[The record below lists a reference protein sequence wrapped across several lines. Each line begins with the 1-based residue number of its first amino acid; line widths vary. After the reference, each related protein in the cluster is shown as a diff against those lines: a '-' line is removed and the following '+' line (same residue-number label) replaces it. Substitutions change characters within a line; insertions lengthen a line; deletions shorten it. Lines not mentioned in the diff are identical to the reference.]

1 MATKTSKLHT
11 TFTGD
16 DKHFQRAAGRVMK
29 SGTQMGAMAG
39 KLKGAFAAMG
49 GAMLVSGIVEKF
61 DRIGKLAKR
70 FDMTAETL
78 QKLGHV
84 AKLGGSDI
92 ETVGKAM
99 KTLNTS
105 TAEARK
111 GLLTYTREFEVL
123 GLNVDDFWNM
133 NHRERWMKL
142 ADAVKNTTDRNAA
155 LAAVTKLMGRSGA
168 DVFTILEEGAAV
180 TQEMMKGIATAS
192 NETVAALEGVNDKL
206 TEISNTASTTFAN
219 FFVGFYEGLEKEHA
233 KIQVGLLML
242 KNLFTKE
249 FTPEQL
255 ANIYRE
261 TVLGENQVMPGRP
274 LTEKQKQAEQ
284 RREIRDKWLGGWDK
298 KEKEKKAQEDV
309 DFINLITGDWGQS
322 LTRRTF
328 GDAGENPFAETIKE
342 WEEKNRNPAWLR
354 IKTPA
359 EERQKQQRMLSG
371 QFSEFVQTAGIGAH
385 YAGKSPE
392 QVQMEKQTDIMER
405 QLEGIRKFNNSIEIL
420 TDNTTDR

>member
-1 MATKTSKLHT
+1 
-11 TFTGD
+11 
-16 DKHFQRAAGRVMK
+16 MK

-192 NETVAALEGVNDKL
+192 NETVKALEGVNDKL

-233 KIQVGLLML
+233 KIQIGLIRL
-242 KNLFTKE
+242 KNLFTGE
-249 FTPEQL
+249 FTDEQI
-255 ANIYRE
+255 ANMYRE
-261 TVLGENQVMPGRP
+261 LVLGEKQKLPGRK
-274 LTEKQKQAEQ
+274 LSDEEKQKEEQ
-284 RREIRDKWLGGWDK
+284 REIREKWFEEKIK
-298 KEKEKKAQEDV
+298 KAEEKKAQADV
-309 DFINLITGDWGQS
+309 DFINLITGEESKGR
-322 LTRRTF
+322 LGEAF
-328 GDAGENPFAETIKE
+328 GVGENPFAQTIQE
-342 WEEKNRNPAWLR
+342 WQEKNRNPSWLT
-354 IKTPA
+354 ITPA
-359 EERQKQQRMLSG
+359 EEKQKEQKQQQMFSG

-385 YAGKSPE
+385 YAGKSPQ